1 MATKTL
7 ETIELKI
14 LLKLLGLA
22 NYEGSMTQVKPN
34 QGTSAAERNK
44 ICYRLQDRR
53 WVTLA
58 EEIKKIKLTSSGKAL
73 LSVDPSELPITKTE
87 LKIINACGKGT
98 ITPGK
103 TNVSPAK
110 ERDSLIQSLSERG
123 FLEVVE
129 AEPKKITLTETG
141 KTFLLNEF
149 TPSGTASVSLNL
161 LGNYIEFLRQNQA
174 NDSQQKNN
182 QSFQKPQHQLA
193 DKEVLEIII
202 QLDKEYNTNNYLPIF
217 YLREQLQPPF
227 KREELDQVLYRLQG
241 NDKIQ
246 LSSLIETE
254 GYTPEQL
261 KGGISQ
267 RIGGSLFFIQVT
279 H

>member
-22 NYEGSMTQVKPN
+22 NYEGSMSQVKPN
-34 QGTSAAERNK
+34 KETLAAERNK
-44 ICYRLQDRR
+44 ICYRLQDRK

-73 LSVDPSELPITKTE
+73 LKVDSSELPITKTE
-87 LKIINACGKGT
+87 LKIIKACDKESITLSKIKGL
-98 ITPGK
+98 
-103 TNVSPAK
+103 PAK
-110 ERDSLIQSLSERG
+110 ERDSLIQSLRERG

-129 AEPKKITLTETG
+129 AEPRKIALTETG
-141 KTFLLNEF
+141 KTFLLEEC
-149 TPSGTASVSLNL
+149 TPSGTALVSLNL

-182 QSFQKPQHQLA
+182 QSFQKPQHKLTDQ
-193 DKEVLEIII
+193 EVLEIII

-227 KREELDQVLYRLQG
+227 NREELDQVLYRLEEKDQ
-241 NDKIQ
+241 ITTY
-246 LSSLIETE
+246 SLVETKKYSE
-254 GYTPEQL
+254 DQINAGIKQPV
-261 KGGISQ
+261 GGP
-267 RIGGSLFFIQVT
+267 LFFITVIK
-279 H
+279 

>member
-22 NYEGSMTQVKPN
+22 NYEGSMSQVKPN
-34 QGTSAAERNK
+34 KETLAAERNK
-44 ICYRLQDRR
+44 ICYRLQDRK

-73 LSVDPSELPITKTE
+73 LKVDLSELPITKTE
-87 LKIINACGKGT
+87 LKIIKACGKES
-98 ITPGK
+98 ITLSKIKGL
-103 TNVSPAK
+103 PAK
-110 ERDSLIQSLSERG
+110 ERDSLIQSLRERG

-129 AEPKKITLTETG
+129 TEPRKIALTETG
-141 KTFLLNEF
+141 KTFLLEEC
-149 TPSGTASVSLNL
+149 TPSGTALVSLNL

-182 QSFQKPQHQLA
+182 QSFQKPQHKLTDQ
-193 DKEVLEIII
+193 EVLEIII

-227 KREELDQVLYRLQG
+227 NREELD
-241 NDKIQ
+241 
-246 LSSLIETE
+246 
-254 GYTPEQL
+254 
-261 KGGISQ
+261 
-267 RIGGSLFFIQVT
+267 
-279 H
+279 

>member
-7 ETIELKI
+7 ELKI
-14 LLKLLGLA
+14 LLKLLGLV
-22 NYEGSMTQVKPN
+22 NYEGGIGEVKVGSSPR
-34 QGTSAAERNK
+34 ERNES
-44 ICYRLQDRR
+44 CYRLQDHGR
-53 WVTLA
+53 VTLV
-58 EEIKKIKLTSSGKAL
+58 ERIKKIKLTSSGKAL
-73 LSVDPSELPITKTE
+73 LKVDPSALPITKTE
-87 LKIINACGKGT
+87 LKIIKACGKGT

-110 ERDSLIQSLSERG
+110 ERDRLIQSLRERG

-129 AEPKKITLTETG
+129 AEPQTIALTKTG
-141 KTFLLNEF
+141 KNFLLEEC

-174 NDSQQKNN
+174 NDNQPKNN
-182 QSFQKPQHQLA
+182 QSFQKPQHKLT
-193 DKEVLEIII
+193 DEEILELII

-217 YLREQLQPPF
+217 YLREKLQPPF
-227 KREELDQVLYRLQG
+227 KREELDQVLYRLEG

-246 LSSLIETE
+246 LSSLTETE
-254 GYTPEQL
+254 GYTAEQL
-261 KGGISQ
+261 KAGISQ
-267 RIGGSLFFIQVT
+267 HIGGPLFFIQVT